1 MIKIGLHN
9 IEKIIFN
16 NEEIKSKLLHHKE
29 IFDSWKFS
37 KIFAHFEGLR
47 TRSFI
52 KLIHSISDADIK
64 QISEILK
71 DEVEFLTLYLNEW
84 THGQAECENLEF
96 SLPLNKNIYDIAITR
111 YDEQVKFTSYSGDF
125 HV

>member
-9 IEKIIFN
+9 IETIIFN
-16 NEEIKSKLLHHKE
+16 NEEIKNRLLHHKE

-37 KIFAHFEGLR
+37 KTFTNFEALR
-47 TRSFI
+47 MRSLM
-52 KLIHSISDADIK
+52 KLIHSISDTDVE
-64 QISEILK
+64 QISEILN
-71 DEVEFLTLYLNEW
+71 DEVEFLTLYLDEW

-111 YDEQVKFTSYSGDF
+111 YDEQVKFTFYSGDF